1 MHKSISFVFSLFFN
15 LVTDWLILQC
25 VLLHLP
31 FGNWNRLQLL
41 NWISVGKWMVYFQ
54 VNLGDYPLKK
64 KTIVDVLCP
73 ADFISTITMIC
84 RFAANTWIDPNMTS
98 RQKIYES
105 CGLLRKS
112 IFHSPLSSVI
122 FYLIF
127 FFWAV
132 WFLGH
137 ASFIWKY
144 TAYPI
149 IWLDVDSAKMSELT
163 SKWGQSVGNDWWTQ
177 TAVRTRD
184 A

>member
-122 FYLIF
+122 FYFIF
-127 FFWAV
+127 FLSGVIPRTCIIYLKIYSIPNNLTWCRF
-132 WFLGH
+132 
-137 ASFIWKY
+137 SQDER
-144 TAYPI
+144 AY
-149 IWLDVDSAKMSELT
+149 K
-163 SKWGQSVGNDWWTQ
+163 QVGT
-177 TAVRTRD
+177 VCG
-184 A
+184 